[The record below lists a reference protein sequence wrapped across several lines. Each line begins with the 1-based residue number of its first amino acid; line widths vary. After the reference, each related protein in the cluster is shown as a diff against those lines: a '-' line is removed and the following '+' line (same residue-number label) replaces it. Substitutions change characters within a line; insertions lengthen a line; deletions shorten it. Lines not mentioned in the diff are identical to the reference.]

1 MIPPFVPHFR
11 PCLVHQPWAD
21 WEEGDGPLSDAQ
33 VKSGGPVTTY
43 RNLQVVE
50 WREGVGYLGGAF
62 VENSWGPVSEGA
74 QTVGLSAVIYGVFS
88 RAGEMLGDISL

>member
-1 MIPPFVPHFR
+1 M
-11 PCLVHQPWAD
+11 
-21 WEEGDGPLSDAQ
+21 
-33 VKSGGPVTTY
+33 TTY

-62 VENSWGPVSEGA
+62 VENSWGPVSKGA
-74 QTVGLSAVIYGVFS
+74 QTMGLSAVIYGVFS